1 MYFCKINSTP
11 CCLSE
16 NIAYLCKVVQTTD
29 IYSWCVSLTPCIRN
43 LVNFKMEAGPGSNTC
58 HMYPYANDMR
68 YRCGVLFSFI
78 CFRVLPEP
86 LIQISKPA
94 PHFFCVNVTLR
105 RSRTT
110 RQRNSL
116 LFRSLHPC
124 APMWRLWLDDPEND
138 RESVKFNRNHS
149 WRKNKIPTFTKTDS
163 LCWNNRIVAWKTSW
177 E

>member
-43 LVNFKMEAGPGSNTC
+43 LVNFKMEAGLSSNTC

-94 PHFFCVNVTLR
+94 PHLNRITFYIFLIIR
-105 RSRTT
+105 LYI
-110 RQRNSL
+110 QNSL
-116 LFRSLHPC
+116 WFDTAKFPQLISFSKKTTHSINPFFYSRNVFFYMKANFVCRKCSDI
-124 APMWRLWLDDPEND
+124 AKF
-138 RESVKFNRNHS
+138 SV
-149 WRKNKIPTFTKTDS
+149 I
-163 LCWNNRIVAWKTSW
+163 L
-177 E
+177 

>member
-1 MYFCKINSTP
+1 MNSFPIFWSEIISEIFERYMYFCKINSTP

-94 PHFFCVNVTLR
+94 PHFFCVNITSR

-124 APMWRLWLDDPEND
+124 APN
-138 RESVKFNRNHS
+138 VKVMAGWPGKWSGNR
-149 WRKNKIPTFTKTDS
+149 KI
-163 LCWNNRIVAWKTSW
+163 
-177 E
+177 